1 MATIYL
7 GLPLPA
13 GSSGQPGAGTGAR
26 DPLLG
31 LAPDGVYLAPDVT
44 TRAVSSYLAF
54 SPLPVETG
62 GMFLWR
68 FPSGHPAP
76 PLAGILPVG
85 ARTFLSSAAAVN
97 AHPTPARRD
106 RVCRDERFRAAPE
119 QRSPSC
125 LDHG

>member
-54 SPLPVETG
+54 SPLP
-62 GMFLWR
+62 R
-68 FPSGHPAP
+68 FVRDSSGRYVSVALSVGSPRPAVSGHPARWSSDF
-76 PLAGILPVG
+76 PLFRRGSE
-85 ARTFLSSAAAVN
+85 RSSD
-97 AHPTPARRD
+97 PGPLG
-106 RVCRDERFRAAPE
+106 
-119 QRSPSC
+119 Q
-125 LDHG
+125 G